1 MPKKLTMRVEVKCGD
16 SWYGCAISWRLRMS
30 LLPTNIMNVLKG
42 GRWTRVKN
50 MRMAEPD
57 DDDLR
62 GIPIT
67 SLLRRGR

>member
-1 MPKKLTMRVEVKCGD
+1 MMKVEVKCGD
-16 SWYGCAISWRLRMS
+16 SWYGWEISWRLRMS
-30 LLPTNIMNVLKG
+30 LLPTNIMNVFSG

-62 GIPIT
+62 GIPIA
-67 SLLRRGR
+67 SLTIDGGDDE